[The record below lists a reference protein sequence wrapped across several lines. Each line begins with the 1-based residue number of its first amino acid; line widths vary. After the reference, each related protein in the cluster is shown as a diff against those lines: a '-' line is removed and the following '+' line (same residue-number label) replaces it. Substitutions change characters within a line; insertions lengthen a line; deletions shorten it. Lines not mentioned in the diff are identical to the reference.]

1 MKIFEVS
8 GQYTQKGNT
17 IKFAM
22 KVKAESNSYAA
33 DKVLCLIGSKHKIKR
48 RQITLN
54 ETKEI
59 GEANGTE
66 TAN

>member
-1 MKIFEVS
+1 MKVFEVS
-8 GQYTQKGNT
+8 GQYTQKGKT
-17 IKFAM
+17 IKFAIE
-22 KVKAESNSYAA
+22 VKAESNNYAI

-59 GEANGTE
+59 GEANGGEKTS
-66 TAN
+66 

>member
-8 GQYTQKGNT
+8 GQYTQKGKT

-22 KVKAESNSYAA
+22 KVKAESNSYATE
-33 DKVLCLIGSKHKIKR
+33 KVLCLIGSKHKIKR

-54 ETKEI
+54 ETREI
-59 GEANGTE
+59 GDTNGGE
-66 TAN
+66 KAS